1 MDRQEYKKIAE
12 VVIYL
17 AGCAV
22 NSQVPDKEKFSG
34 VNLEDMHKFAEFH
47 KISALICM
55 ALESAGV
62 KSDLF
67 LQSKGIS
74 FSKAARFEIDSL
86 ELFNRLEHAKIWY
99 MPLKGFIMKNYYPA
113 FGMREMSD
121 IDILFDSSK
130 AREVRE
136 IIQNMGYETTNFNIG
151 AHDVYTGKPDKKFE
165 MHRVLFGFTNEKFN
179 NYYHDIKSK
188 LLLKTGSNYCYEFSK
203 EDFYIYITA
212 HEFKHYSSGGT
223 GLRSLIDIYLFMKKF
238 ADELDYNYI
247 ASELAKL
254 GMTEFEANNKS
265 LAMNLFGGGELSDK
279 NQEMYEY
286 ILYSKTHSSIDN
298 MVRNKLKTRSKF
310 KYVWERIFMPMNQIR
325 DSFPFFY
332 KHKILLPFLVFYRG
346 FRALTIK
353 RKYILQELKF
363 FMKAK

>member
-22 NSQVPDKEKFSG
+22 NSQVPDKGKFSG

-67 LQSKGIS
+67 LQSKGLS
-74 FSKAARFEIDSL
+74 FNKTARLEIDAL
-86 ELFNRLEHAKIWY
+86 EVFNKLEQAKIWY
-99 MPLKGFIMKNYYPA
+99 MPLKGYIMKNYYPA
-113 FGMREMSD
+113 FGMREMTD
-121 IDILFDSSK
+121 IDVLFDASQ
-130 AREVRE
+130 ARELRE
-136 IIQNMGYETTNFNIG
+136 IMQDLGFETKNFNSG
-151 AHDVYTGKPDKKFE
+151 PHDVYQKKPVSNFE
-165 MHRVLFGFTNEKFN
+165 MHRRLFGLCDEKFN
-179 NYYHDIKSK
+179 NYYSEIKSK
-188 LLLKTGSNYCYEFSK
+188 LLLKSGSNYCYEFRK

-247 ASELAKL
+247 AGELEKL
-254 GMTEFEANNKS
+254 GLTEFEANNKS
-265 LAMNLFGGGELSDK
+265 LAMNLFGGGKISE
-279 NQEMYEY
+279 
-286 ILYSKTHSSIDN
+286 SI
-298 MVRNKLKTRSKF
+298 KF
-310 KYVWERIFMPMNQIR
+310 YC
-325 DSFPFFY
+325 SC
-332 KHKILLPFLVFYRG
+332 L
-346 FRALTIK
+346 
-353 RKYILQELKF
+353 
-363 FMKAK
+363 